1 MFWHGTVVLKKKMKS
16 CKELSSFFLC
26 RKKTSNPFVD
36 NFTFVRLSLFP
47 FS

>member
-1 MFWHGTVVLKKKMKS
+1 MFWHSTVVLKKKMKS
-16 CKELSSFFLC
+16 CKELSSFFYVE
-26 RKKTSNPFVD
+26 KTSNSFVD